1 MIIKLANGFA
11 HLMRIRDHRFSG
23 DKIVALV
30 PDEAELL
37 KARLKG
43 TIPEWSDVSMM
54 FNKELFDCGLL
65 RRLENQK
72 KVCAAA
78 HK

>member
-1 MIIKLANGFA
+1 MIVKLASGFA
-11 HLMRIRDHRFSG
+11 HLMRIRDFNFSG

-43 TIPEWSDVSMM
+43 TIPEWPDVSMM
-54 FNKELFDCGLL
+54 FNKELFDPRLL
-65 RRLENQK
+65 RRLEEQK
-72 KVCAAA
+72 KVCA
-78 HK
+78 K